1 MPLLFSRNESH
12 FSGKLYMRPTEH
24 LYSIGKFCSKAALC
38 FFIFFM
44 VSAAVFVQSITG
56 KFCLVLHRNT
66 IALCAK
72 ISRTKIDVS
81 IASISIV
88 LNNTG
93 LTTATRSVDS
103 ILTF

>member
-24 LYSIGKFCSKAALC
+24 LYSIGKFCSKAAL
-38 FFIFFM
+38 FFSFFM
-44 VSAAVFVQSITG
+44 VSATVFGQSITG

-72 ISRTKIDVS
+72 ISRTKIDAS